1 MTAQSLEQLI
11 LDGVKGLPTE
21 ALAEITDFLY
31 FVRKRVLQPQDY
43 QSELQTLLLRAELK
57 QLSRGEEAHLEKEFE
72 EYEQRYPRE

>member
-1 MTAQSLEQLI
+1 MTAQSLEQL
-11 LDGVKGLPTE
+11 KGLPTE
-21 ALAEITDFLY
+21 ALAEITDFVY

-72 EYEQRYPRE
+72 NYERRYPRE

>member
-21 ALAEITDFLY
+21 ALAEITDFVY
-31 FVRKRVLQPQDY
+31 FVRKRVLQPQDH

-72 EYEQRYPRE
+72 NYEQRYPRE